1 MITIYHAANSL
12 DANMIKGLLAQ
23 YNIPSYIQGELL
35 QGGIGELPMAD
46 LVTVSVQN
54 ENEAEAKKI
63 VQDWQA
69 GSIVDDETSTT
80 LADGGLNAAS

>member
-1 MITIYHAANSL
+1 MIVIYHAANSL
-12 DANMIKGLLAQ
+12 DANMIKGLLEQ

-35 QGGIGELPMAD
+35 QGGMGELPMAD

-54 ENEAEAKKI
+54 EHEMEAKKI

-69 GSIVDDETSTT
+69 GSIVEDESNTN
-80 LADGGLNAAS
+80 LVDGVLNGAA

>member
-1 MITIYHAANSL
+1 
-12 DANMIKGLLAQ
+12 MIKGLLEQ

-35 QGGIGELPMAD
+35 QGGMGELPMAD

-54 ENEAEAKKI
+54 EHEVEAKKI

-69 GSIVDDETSTT
+69 GSIVEDESNTN
-80 LADGGLNAAS
+80 LVDGVLNGAA

>member
-1 MITIYHAANSL
+1 MVIIYHAANSL

-35 QGGIGELPMAD
+35 QGGMGELPMAD

-63 VQDWQA
+63 VQGWQA
-69 GSIVDDETSTT
+69 GSIIEEESNINLVDDV
-80 LADGGLNAAS
+80 LNGAA